1 MPPLPLPECRQ
12 HTKNGE
18 SNIKTLPSLHDHT
31 EVPQVAAPTQAD
43 SVDVIDAEFFELVNQ
58 GMAEEDLRKELA
70 KLGIGTDGE
79 RATLA

>member
-1 MPPLPLPECRQ
+1 MYYPPVPPLPLPECQQ
-12 HTKNGE
+12 HT
-18 SNIKTLPSLHDHT
+18 
-31 EVPQVAAPTQAD
+31 TQAD